1 MDAFK
6 AVAARLD
13 LETAVR
19 QGSTRNDLLPP
30 RPDDKVGG
38 QVGRRLSAALKS
50 ELERGRYRPDEATF
64 IFVPKG
70 MFATRPAALMS
81 LADRTVY
88 AALVES
94 LRERIEKA
102 LQGESIVMWPR
113 GVSTSTH
120 WKEFERAP
128 LAHGSSH
135 IVRAD
140 ISGFYESIPH
150 EALRDVLLRTTGRAE
165 EVAALIEFL
174 GAVMGAARGIP
185 QGYDG
190 SDPLATAYLSSI
202 DAEMVRHDLN
212 YVRHGDD
219 IRIGATDFPKA
230 RRALFLLERAVRR
243 AGLLLNGTKSTI
255 VRRATYEKALTA
267 TEQAIDSTRQRLRE
281 LKREQLLEDEDKLAE
296 VMKEADREQ
305 LAWDFFYHHSV
316 DLDEVIAALANELE
330 PDDIVVAETLFAET
344 IARAPGKKRP
354 LPSDVFHQR
363 ITTALTRLAA
373 GKSLAA
379 LSEVPEVMTTFP
391 DKSDVVFSYLN
402 SIAAKDPQAV
412 IRTVEEVIHGPEFK
426 TEWERAWQ
434 LRALSTNPG
443 LLQPA
448 TAQLI
453 ATLATDEETPW
464 IVRVESMKVL
474 ALRNELQADLPRK
487 AWELAPAAH
496 RADVIDAV
504 ARIRPTP
511 PWAEAF
517 LSAAK
522 EDPVCA
528 VVIEHASSTSTPAG
542 NGESA

>member
-6 AVAARLD
+6 VIAARLD
-13 LETAVR
+13 IEAALR
-19 QGSTRNDLLPP
+19 LGSTRNDLLPP

-38 QVGRRLSAALKS
+38 QVGRRFSAALKS

-64 IFVPKG
+64 IAVPKG

-88 AALVES
+88 AAVVES
-94 LRERIEKA
+94 LRQRIESA
-102 LQGESIVMWPR
+102 LQRDSVVMWPR
-113 GVSTSTH
+113 GVAGNTH
-120 WKEFERAP
+120 WKQFERAP
-128 LAHGSSH
+128 LAGSASH

-150 EALRDVLLRTTGRAE
+150 DALRDVLLRMTGRAE

-174 GAVMGAARGIP
+174 GAVMGAARGVP

-202 DAEMVRHDLN
+202 DAEMIRHDLN

-219 IRIGATDFPKA
+219 IRISAIDFAEA

-243 AGLLLNGTKSTI
+243 AGLMLNGTKSTV
-255 VRRATYEKALTA
+255 VRRTTYEKTLNA
-267 TEQAIDSTRQRLRE
+267 TEQAIDSTRLRLRE
-281 LKREQLLEDEDKLAE
+281 LRREQLLEDESKL
-296 VMKEADREQ
+296 VNVIKEADREQ

-316 DLDEVIAALANELE
+316 DLDDVIAALANELE
-330 PDDIVVAETLFAET
+330 PSDIVVAETLFAET
-344 IARAPGKKRP
+344 LARAPGKKRP

-373 GKSLAA
+373 GKSVAA
-379 LSEVPEVMTTFP
+379 LSGVPEVMKTFP

-402 SIAAKDPQAV
+402 SISGKDPQAV
-412 IRTVEEVIHGPEFK
+412 IQTVEAVILGREFK

-434 LRALSTNPG
+434 LRALSTSPT
-443 LLQPA
+443 LLQAA
-448 TAQLI
+448 TVQVIVA
-453 ATLATDEETPW
+453 LAADEEMPW

-474 ALRNELQADLPRK
+474 AQRNELEADLPRK
-487 AWELAPAAH
+487 VWELAPIAH
-496 RADVIDAV
+496 RADVVDAV
-504 ARIRPTP
+504 LRIRPVP
-511 PWAEAF
+511 PWAEKF
-517 LSAAK
+517 LLAAN

-528 VVIEHASSTSTPAG
+528 VVIDRASTQISNSKAT
-542 NGESA
+542 